1 MMCNVIDGNHT
12 ITKETRILSINMIT
26 TSIELPIR
34 SISNQYVHNI
44 WEYKTFLICKTDTT
58 SLS

>member
-1 MMCNVIDGNHT
+1 MCNVIDGNHT

-34 SISNQYVHNI
+34 SISNQYVHKI
-44 WEYKTFLICKTDTT
+44 WEYKTFIICKTDTT

>member
-1 MMCNVIDGNHT
+1 MCDVIDGNHT